1 MERDILTHC
10 KFFYEAFFIP
20 IYIYKADAL
29 LGYFPEQQPAFY
41 PPLKVMQDIL
51 SHPDTIG
58 YISGSAFSNY
68 GYLKVKVAP
77 EYSIVI
83 GPISGI
89 PYEKA
94 MLQALIDHYG
104 IPEELQTAAG
114 SFFRN
119 IPVSALSAFLG
130 KLVLMNHVINQEAIS
145 IDALFPLNIL
155 PSAESIQKEGTE
167 NVYSIR
173 EENQFNNS
181 YEVEKLLLSFIA
193 DGNLEGFDTF
203 LKTPMHVQ
211 TGAVATDNIRQLKN
225 TFIVSIALFTRTAI
239 QAGVETEIAFQLS
252 DLYIKQAEQLTNP
265 DHILSLQVEAIHTF
279 TSKVSEHRFP
289 FLGDSD
295 IRQIVHYIQRHIDQP
310 LNVDTLAEELR
321 FNRSYLSHKFHKE
334 TGMKLHTFIQDCK
347 IQEAKRLLSF
357 TSKSISEISN
367 YLCFSS
373 QSHFQNVFKK
383 VVGITPY
390 QYRRKS

>member
-1 MERDILTHC
+1 MDHDLLRHC

-20 IYIYKADAL
+20 IYIYKEETL
-29 LGYFPEQQPAFY
+29 LGCFPEQHPAFY
-41 PPLKVMQDIL
+41 PPEKLVQDIL

-58 YISGSAFSNY
+58 YISDSSFFYY
-68 GYLKVKVAP
+68 GYLKLKDAP
-77 EYSIVI
+77 ECSIII
-83 GPISGI
+83 GPISGVR
-89 PYEKA
+89 YEKS

-104 IPEELQTAAG
+104 ISEELHPAAG

-119 IPVSALSAFLG
+119 IPLSDLSAFLG
-130 KLVLMNHVINQEAIS
+130 KLVLMHHVINQEDIS
-145 IDALFPLNIL
+145 IDALFPLSAF
-155 PSAESIQKEGTE
+155 PSAKSIQKEGTE
-167 NVYSIR
+167 NVYFIR

-181 YEVEKLLLSFIA
+181 YEVEKLLLSFIE

-211 TGAVATDNIRQLKN
+211 MGALATDNIRQLKN

-252 DLYIKQAEQLTNP
+252 DLYIKQAEQLMNP

-289 FLGDSD
+289 FVSDSD

-310 LNVDTLAEELR
+310 LNVDTIAEELR
-321 FNRSYLSHKFHKE
+321 FNRSYLSHKFHKK
-334 TGMKLHTFIQDCK
+334 TGMKLHAFIQDCK
-347 IQEAKRLLSF
+347 IQEAKRLLTF
-357 TSKSISEISN
+357 TTKSISEISN

-383 VVGITPY
+383 VAGITPY
-390 QYRRKS
+390 QYRRKI

>member
-1 MERDILTHC
+1 MDHDLLRHC

-20 IYIYKADAL
+20 IYIYKEETL
-29 LGYFPEQQPAFY
+29 LGCIPEQNPAFY
-41 PPLKVMQDIL
+41 PTSTLMQEIF
-51 SHPDTIG
+51 SNPAPIG
-58 YISGSAFSNY
+58 YIFSNAFSYY
-68 GYLKVKVAP
+68 GYLKSKEAP
-77 EYSIVI
+77 DYGIII
-83 GPISGI
+83 GPISGVR
-89 PYEKA
+89 YEKS
-94 MLQALIDHYG
+94 MLQAFIDHYG
-104 IPEELQTAAG
+104 IPEELHPAAG

-119 IPVSALSAFLG
+119 IPLSDLSAFLG
-130 KLVLMNHVINQEAIS
+130 KLELMHHVINQEDIS
-145 IDALFPLNIL
+145 IDALFPLNAF
-155 PSAESIQKEGTE
+155 PSAKSIQKKGTE

-181 YEVEKLLLSFIA
+181 YEVEKLILSFIA

-211 TGAVATDNIRQLKN
+211 MGAVANDNIRQLKN

-279 TSKVSEHRFP
+279 TSKVSEHRLP
-289 FLGDSD
+289 FLSDSD

-310 LNVDTLAEELR
+310 LNVDTIAEELR

-334 TGMKLHTFIQDCK
+334 TGMKLHAFIQDCK
-347 IQEAKRLLSF
+347 IQEAKRLLTF
-357 TSKSISEISN
+357 TNKSISEISN

-383 VVGITPY
+383 VIGTTPN
-390 QYRRKS
+390 QFRKKN

>member
-20 IYIYKADAL
+20 IYIYKDEAL
-29 LGYFPEQQPAFY
+29 LGCFPEQNPAFC
-41 PPLKVMQDIL
+41 PPLKLIQDIF
-51 SHPDTIG
+51 SHPETIG
-58 YISGSAFSNY
+58 YISGSAFSYY
-68 GYLKVKVAP
+68 GYLKLKGAP
-77 EYSIVI
+77 EYGIVT

-89 PYEKA
+89 PYGKA

-104 IPEELQTAAG
+104 IPGELQPAAG

-119 IPVSALSAFLG
+119 IPLSVLSAFLG
-130 KLVLMNHVINQEAIS
+130 KLVLMNHVINQEDIS
-145 IDALFPLNIL
+145 IDALFPLNVL
-155 PSAESIQKEGTE
+155 PSAEAIQKEGIE

-279 TSKVSEHRFP
+279 TSKVSEHRFS
-289 FLGDSD
+289 FLSDSD

-310 LNVDTLAEELR
+310 LNVDTIAEELR
-321 FNRSYLSHKFHKE
+321 FNRSYLSHKFHKK
-334 TGMKLHTFIQDCK
+334 TGMKLHAFIQDCK
-347 IQEAKRLLSF
+347 IQEAKRLLTF
-357 TSKSISEISN
+357 TNKSISEISN

-383 VVGITPY
+383 VARITPY